1 MKKILALVAVAL
13 VAIGS
18 SFAAGAQIEG
28 TWLDPNWN
36 ANWTLGADTDGNFAV
51 TLSNAKTGKT
61 IYKFTEK
68 NTDDGFKWDAGLDG
82 VSLTFSCKKTLRI
95 YKFTKGL
102 SFNTDLTLDI
112 DPQWKQADYQVVMK
126 MVDSGSNISAPEVT
140 VPEVTVPDVTV
151 TTPTITVDGTGVNVS
166 GFEQ

>member
-36 ANWTLGADTDGNFAV
+36 ANWTLGADSDGNFAV
-51 TLSNAKTGKT
+51 TLSNAKTGKV
-61 IYKFTEK
+61 IYTFTKK
-68 NTDDGFKWDAGLDG
+68 NIDGDDFKWEAGVDG
-82 VSLTFSCKKTLRI
+82 ITLTFSCKKTLRS

-126 MVDSGSNISAPEVT
+126 MVGNNADVS
-140 VPEVTVPDVTV
+140 VPEVKVEVPEVKA
-151 TTPTITVDGTGVNVS
+151 TTPSITVDSNGVNVS

>member
-61 IYKFTEK
+61 IYKFTK
-68 NTDDGFKWDAGLDG
+68 NNIDEDDFVWNAGVDG
-82 VSLTFSCKKTLRI
+82 ITLTFSCKKTLRI

-126 MVDSGSNISAPEVT
+126 MVGNNADVS
-140 VPEVTVPDVTV
+140 VPEVKVEVPEVEA
-151 TTPTITVDGTGVNVS
+151 TTPTITVDSNGVNVS
-166 GFEQ
+166 GFAQ

>member
-51 TLSNAKTGKT
+51 TLSNAKTGKQ

-68 NTDDGFKWDAGLDG
+68 TTDDGFKWDTGVDG
-82 VSLTFSCKKTLRI
+82 VSLTFTCKKTLRS

-102 SFNTDLTLDI
+102 SLSTDLTLHI
-112 DPQWKQADYQVVMK
+112 VPQWKQAEYDVTMK
-126 MVDSGSNISAPEVT
+126 MVGNNAS
-140 VPEVTVPDVTV
+140 VPEVKVEVPEVKV
-151 TTPTITVDGTGVNVS
+151 ETPSVEVS
-166 GFEQ
+166 VPGIER